1 MGKRRFAVVLITV
14 LCTVLV
20 FTLSACSRDG
30 SDGNETQDPQIEAA
44 SYTLHDTVAVHDPSI
59 VLAYE
64 DAEGNTYPS
73 ADAKAGLKKVYFVFG
88 TQIANAKSYDL
99 VNWTFFENN
108 LGDSEKLYAE
118 LRTPAAYSSLDVDTI
133 LGNSWAPDVIYNRAK
148 GKWTMYLSVNG
159 SYMNTSSIVLLE
171 AESLNGNWSYAG
183 TVVWS
188 GFHYSDKARY
198 TDFGKVCGSDEV
210 PERYGVSDEGELTY
224 MVNAIDP
231 AVFYDEEG
239 ELKLIYGSWYG
250 GIYMLELDE
259 ETGLR
264 DYGVGYATEVEGEVA
279 DGTRAFTVYSD
290 EYFGKHI
297 AGGAGSSGEGS
308 YIEYIDGYY
317 YLFVSYGGY
326 GPRDGYNMRYYRSRT
341 PDGEY
346 LDAQGDTALYKHAED
361 DDTFGN
367 YDDNGIRVMSGY
379 GFRWWE
385 HNYIA
390 QGHNSVFTD
399 DDGKHYVVYHNK
411 FTDGTVFHVMKV
423 HELLVTPDGWLV
435 AAPFEAIKDTDNVI
449 TGSETG
455 DLAGTYGLFVM
466 TCDNGTYR
474 KPCTETEAVFDEDG
488 TIAGDISGSWEYDKV
503 SGAFAVETGG
513 KRYSGYVLMQ
523 TMEGTTAVTTA
534 IAAVCAE
541 EGETLWAYMYPS
553 KETALAL
560 AASKTALPEA
570 TADITLFTNTYSYAD
585 ELWYDEEVTATR
597 AASGYVGDGET
608 FAEIATS
615 PYYAEYSR
623 VNYGSAFL
631 AMPGLNDDGFSISF
645 DYTAYGDDWVT
656 VIEGENVRVNLAVM
670 QYFYGNTAIS
680 VFESMTE
687 CNGYKAFAD
696 EPHKAFYSSEGARAA
711 ISVNGDGSI
720 SFYRDGVKVLEYG
733 ADTEFDY
740 ALTNV
745 GEFAQKLIE
754 ELRAGTLRMCI
765 DVENVVIA
773 APITDGV
780 IPEYTVTAE
789 GSDEEAKYIQY
800 ALTGVAAVL
809 LIIAVA
815 LAAGAAIAAIKRK
828 RRYY

>member
-1 MGKRRFAVVLITV
+1 MSKRRFAVVLITV

-20 FTLSACSRDG
+20 FTLAACSRDG
-30 SDGNETQDPQIEAA
+30 SGVETQNPQIEAA
-44 SYTLHDTVAVHDPSI
+44 RYTLHDTVAVHDPSI

-64 DAEGNTYPS
+64 DAEGNTYP
-73 ADAKAGLKKVYFVFG
+73 DANAKEGLKKVYYVFG
-88 TQIANAKSYDL
+88 TQIANARSYDL

-108 LGDSEKLYAE
+108 LNDSEKLYAE
-118 LRTPAAYSSLDVDTI
+118 LKIPAEYSSLTEETL
-133 LGNSWAPDVIYNRAK
+133 LGNCWAPDVIYNEAK

-159 SYMNTSSIVLLE
+159 SYMNTSSIALLE
-171 AESLNGNWSYAG
+171 AESLNGDWSYAG
-183 TVVWS
+183 TAVWS
-188 GFHYSDKARY
+188 GFHYSDKAQY

-210 PERYGVSDEGELTY
+210 PEHYGVSDNGELTY
-224 MVNAIDP
+224 MLNAIDP

-239 ELKLIYGSWYG
+239 NLKLIYGSWYG

-326 GPRDGYNMRYYRSRT
+326 GPEDGYNMRYYRSRT

-346 LDAQGDTALYKHAED
+346 VDANGDTALYKHAED
-361 DDTFGN
+361 AATFGS

-379 GFRWWE
+379 GFRWWD

-411 FTDGTVFHVMKV
+411 FTDGTVFHVMKA
-423 HELLVTPDGWLV
+423 HELLVTADGWLT
-435 AAPFEAIKDTDNVI
+435 AAPFEAVKDTDKII
-449 TGSETG
+449 TGVETV
-455 DLAGTYGLFVM
+455 DIAGTYGLFVM
-466 TCDNGTYR
+466 TCDNGTYL
-474 KPCTETEAVFDEDG
+474 KPCTETEAVFHEDG
-488 TIAGDISGSWEYDKV
+488 MIEGDISGSWEYDSA
-503 SGAFAVETGG
+503 SGAVTLETGG
-513 KRYSGYVLMQ
+513 KIYSGYALTQ

-560 AASKTALPEA
+560 AASKTALPA
-570 TADITLFTNTYSYAD
+570 AAADITVFAKTYSYAD

-608 FAEIATS
+608 FAEIASS
-615 PYYAEYSR
+615 PYYAEYAR

-631 AMPGLNDDGFSISF
+631 AMPGLGEEGFSITFNYS
-645 DYTAYGDDWVT
+645 AYGDDWVT
-656 VIEGENVRVNLAVM
+656 VIEGENVRINLAVM
-670 QYFYGNTAIS
+670 QYFNGNTAIS

-687 CNGYKAFAD
+687 CDGYEAFAD
-696 EPHKAFYSSEGARAA
+696 EPYKAFYTSEGARAT
-711 ISVNGDGSI
+711 ISVNADGSI
-720 SFYRDGVKVLEYG
+720 AFYRDGVKVLEYG

-740 ALTNV
+740 ALMNV
-745 GEFAQKLIE
+745 GEFAESVKK

-780 IPEYTVTAE
+780 IPEYTVTAKE
-789 GSDEEAKYIQY
+789 SAGEAGYIQY
-800 ALTGVAAVL
+800 ALTGVAATL
-809 LIIAVA
+809 LLIAVA
-815 LAAGAAIAAIKRK
+815 LAAGAATAAIKRK
-828 RRYY
+828 RRG

>member
-1 MGKRRFAVVLITV
+1 
-14 LCTVLV
+14 
-20 FTLSACSRDG
+20 
-30 SDGNETQDPQIEAA
+30 
-44 SYTLHDTVAVHDPSI
+44 
-59 VLAYE
+59 
-64 DAEGNTYPS
+64 
-73 ADAKAGLKKVYFVFG
+73 
-88 TQIANAKSYDL
+88 
-99 VNWTFFENN
+99 
-108 LGDSEKLYAE
+108 
-118 LRTPAAYSSLDVDTI
+118 
-133 LGNSWAPDVIYNRAK
+133 
-148 GKWTMYLSVNG
+148 MYLSVNG
-159 SYMNTSSIVLLE
+159 SFMNTSSIALLE
-171 AESLNGNWSYAG
+171 AESLNGDWSYAG
-183 TVVWS
+183 TAVWS
-188 GFHYSDKARY
+188 GFHYSDKAQY
-198 TDFGKVCGSDEV
+198 TDFGKVCGTDEV

-224 MVNAIDP
+224 MLNAIDP

-239 ELKLIYGSWYG
+239 NLKLIYGSWYG

-259 ETGLR
+259 NTGLR
-264 DYGVGYATEVEGEVA
+264 DYDVEYETCTEGEIA

-326 GPRDGYNMRYYRSRT
+326 GPEDGYNMRYYRSRT

-346 LDAQGDTALYKHAED
+346 VDANGDTALYKHAED
-361 DDTFGN
+361 AATFGS

-379 GFRWWE
+379 GFRWWD

-411 FTDGTVFHVMKV
+411 FTDGTIFHVMKA
-423 HELLVTPDGWLV
+423 HELLVTSDGWLV
-435 AAPFEAIKDTDNVI
+435 AAPFEAIKDTDKII
-449 TGSETG
+449 TGVETV
-455 DLAGTYGLFVM
+455 DIAGTYGLFVM

-488 TIAGDISGSWEYDKV
+488 MIEGDISGSWEYDKA
-503 SGAFAVETGG
+503 SGAVTLETGG
-513 KRYSGYVLMQ
+513 KIYSGYALTQ

-534 IAAVCAE
+534 VTALSAS

-570 TADITLFTNTYSYAD
+570 AADITVFAKTYSYAD
-585 ELWYDEEVTATR
+585 GLWYDDEVTATR
-597 AASGYVGDGET
+597 AASGYVGEGET

-615 PYYAEYSR
+615 PYYAEYAR

-631 AMPGLNDDGFSISF
+631 AMPGLNDDGFSITF

-656 VIEGENVRVNLAVM
+656 VIEGENVRINLAVM
-670 QYFYGNTAIS
+670 QYFNGNTAVS
-680 VFESMTE
+680 VFESMSE
-687 CNGYKAFAD
+687 CNGYEAFAA
-696 EPHKAFYSSEGARAA
+696 EPYKAFYTSEGARAA

-745 GEFAQKLIE
+745 GEFAESVKK
-754 ELRAGTLRMCI
+754 ELRAGTLRMCL

-780 IPEYTVTAE
+780 IPEYTVTAKE
-789 GSDEEAKYIQY
+789 SAGEAGYIQY
-800 ALTGVAAVL
+800 ALTGVAATL
-809 LIIAVA
+809 LLIAVA
-815 LAAGAAIAAIKRK
+815 LAAGAATAAIKRK
-828 RRYY
+828 RRG

>member
-1 MGKRRFAVVLITV
+1 MSKRRFAVVLITV

-20 FTLSACSRDG
+20 FTLAACSRDG
-30 SDGNETQDPQIEAA
+30 SGVETQNPQIEAA
-44 SYTLHDTVAVHDPSI
+44 RYTLHDTVAVHDPSM

-64 DAEGNTYPS
+64 DAEGNTYP
-73 ADAKAGLKKVYFVFG
+73 DANAKEGLKKVYYIFG
-88 TQIANAKSYDL
+88 TQIANARSYDL

-108 LGDSEKLYAE
+108 LNDSEKLYAE
-118 LRTPAAYSSLDVDTI
+118 LKIPAEYSSLTEETL
-133 LGNSWAPDVIYNRAK
+133 LGNCWAPDVIYNEAK

-159 SYMNTSSIVLLE
+159 SFMNTSSIALLE
-171 AESLNGNWSYAG
+171 AESLNGDWSYAG
-183 TVVWS
+183 TAVWS
-188 GFHYSDKARY
+188 GFHYSDKAQY

-210 PERYGVSDEGELTY
+210 PERYGVSDNGELTY
-224 MVNAIDP
+224 MLNAIDP

-239 ELKLIYGSWYG
+239 NLKLIYGSWYG

-259 ETGLR
+259 NTGLR
-264 DYGVGYATEVEGEVA
+264 DYDVEYETCTEGEIA

-326 GPRDGYNMRYYRSRT
+326 GPEDGYNMRYYRSRT

-346 LDAQGDTALYKHAED
+346 VDANGDTALYKHAED
-361 DDTFGN
+361 AATFGS

-379 GFRWWE
+379 GFRWWDF
-385 HNYIA
+385 NYIA

-411 FTDGTVFHVMKV
+411 FTDGTIFHVMKA
-423 HELLVTPDGWLV
+423 HELFVTADGWLT
-435 AAPFEAIKDTDNVI
+435 AAPFEAVKDTDKII
-449 TGSETG
+449 TGVETV
-455 DLAGTYGLFVM
+455 DIAGTYGLFVM
-466 TCDNGTYR
+466 TCDNGTYL
-474 KPCTETEAVFDEDG
+474 KPCKETEAVFHEDG
-488 TIAGDISGSWEYDKV
+488 MIEGDISGSWEYDSA
-503 SGAFAVETGG
+503 SGAVTLETGG
-513 KRYSGYVLMQ
+513 KIYSGYALTQ

-534 IAAVCAE
+534 VTALSAS

-570 TADITLFTNTYSYAD
+570 AADIALFTNTYSYAD
-585 ELWYDEEVTATR
+585 GLWYDDEVTATR
-597 AASGYVGDGET
+597 AASGYVGEGET
-608 FAEIATS
+608 VAEIATS

-623 VNYGSAFL
+623 LNYGSAFL
-631 AMPGLNDDGFSISF
+631 AMPGLGEEGFSITFNYS
-645 DYTAYGDDWVT
+645 AYGDDWVT
-656 VIEGENVRVNLAVM
+656 VIEGENVRINLAVM
-670 QYFYGNTAIS
+670 QYFNGNTAIS

-687 CNGYKAFAD
+687 CDGYEAFAD
-696 EPHKAFYSSEGARAA
+696 EPHKAFYTSEGARAT
-711 ISVNGDGSI
+711 ISVNADGSI
-720 SFYRDGVKVLEYG
+720 AFYRDGVKVLEYG

-740 ALTNV
+740 ALMNV
-745 GEFAQKLIE
+745 GEFAESVKK

-789 GSDEEAKYIQY
+789 RSNEEAKYIQY
-800 ALTGVAAVL
+800 ALTGVAATL
-809 LIIAVA
+809 LLIAVA

-828 RRYY
+828 RRG

>member
-1 MGKRRFAVVLITV
+1 MSKRRFAVVLITV

-20 FTLSACSRDG
+20 FTLAACSRDG
-30 SDGNETQDPQIEAA
+30 NGVETQNPQIEAA
-44 SYTLHDTVAVHDPSI
+44 RYTLHDTVAVHDPSI

-64 DAEGNTYPS
+64 DAEGNTYP
-73 ADAKAGLKKVYFVFG
+73 DANAKEGLKKVYYVFG
-88 TQIANAKSYDL
+88 TQIANARSYDL

-108 LGDSEKLYAE
+108 LNDSEKLYAE
-118 LRTPAAYSSLDVDTI
+118 LKIPAEYSSLTEETL
-133 LGNSWAPDVIYNRAK
+133 LGNCWAPDVIYNEAK

-159 SYMNTSSIVLLE
+159 SFMNTSSIALLE
-171 AESLNGNWSYAG
+171 AESLNGDWSYAG

-188 GFHYSDKARY
+188 GFHYSDKAQY

-239 ELKLIYGSWYG
+239 NLKLIYGSWYG

-259 ETGLR
+259 NTGLR
-264 DYGVGYATEVEGEVA
+264 DYDVEYETCTEGEIA

-326 GPRDGYNMRYYRSRT
+326 GPEDGYNMRYYRSRT

-346 LDAQGDTALYKHAED
+346 VDANGDTALYKHAED
-361 DDTFGN
+361 AATFGS

-379 GFRWWE
+379 GFRWWD

-390 QGHNSVFTD
+390 QGHNSVYTD

-411 FTDGTVFHVMKV
+411 FTDGTIFHVMKA
-423 HELLVTPDGWLV
+423 HELLVTSDGWLV
-435 AAPFEAIKDTDNVI
+435 AAPFEAIKDTDKVI
-449 TGSETG
+449 TGSENR
-455 DLAGTYGLFVM
+455 DFAGTYGLFVM
-466 TCDNGTYR
+466 TGDNGIYCA
-474 KPCTETEAVFDEDG
+474 PCKEKEAIFHEDG
-488 TIAGDISGSWEYDKV
+488 TIAGDISGSWEYDSA
-503 SGAFAVETGG
+503 SGAVTLETGG
-513 KRYSGYVLMQ
+513 KIYSGYVLMQ

-534 IAAVCAE
+534 VTALSAS

-570 TADITLFTNTYSYAD
+570 AADIALFTNTYSYAD

-597 AASGYVGDGET
+597 AASGYVGEGET
-608 FAEIATS
+608 VAEIATS

-623 VNYGSAFL
+623 LNYGSAFL
-631 AMPGLNDDGFSISF
+631 AMPGLNGDGFSISF

-656 VIEGENVRVNLAVM
+656 VIEGENVRINLAVM
-670 QYFYGNTAIS
+670 QYFNGNTAVS

-687 CNGYKAFAD
+687 CDGYEAFAAEPYKAF
-696 EPHKAFYSSEGARAA
+696 YTSEGARAT
-711 ISVNGDGSI
+711 ISVNADGSI
-720 SFYRDGVKVLEYG
+720 AFYRDGVKVLEYG

-740 ALTNV
+740 ALMNV
-745 GEFAQKLIE
+745 GEFAESVKK
-754 ELRAGTLRMCI
+754 ELRAGTLRMCL

-780 IPEYTVTAE
+780 IPEYTVTAKE
-789 GSDEEAKYIQY
+789 SAGEAGYIQY
-800 ALTGVAAVL
+800 ALTGVAATL
-809 LIIAVA
+809 LLIAVA

-828 RRYY
+828 RRG